1 MLSIQDFLKKINT
14 NSVVRENIPMGLG
27 MSFPVLNITGDRL
40 LVSVFYYR
48 TILRPNDQ
56 TLLMPPEYFLTFDY
70 PSAKL
75 TSFQSLWLDSRYSKM
90 NFGKPVGTFRHDAV
104 KHLDR
109 NGYRQMKTELFD
121 VLNRLIAYLGDEGEF
136 TQKDEEKLSQL
147 YSMMT
152 EPSLH
157 PFYKAISPKFFER
170 YIEKE
175 QN

>member
-75 TSFQSLWLDSRYSKM
+75 TSFQSLRLDS
-90 NFGKPVGTFRHDAV
+90 H
-104 KHLDR
+104 HCL
-109 NGYRQMKTELFD
+109 
-121 VLNRLIAYLGDEGEF
+121 
-136 TQKDEEKLSQL
+136 
-147 YSMMT
+147 
-152 EPSLH
+152 
-157 PFYKAISPKFFER
+157 
-170 YIEKE
+170 
-175 QN
+175 

>member
-1 MLSIQDFLKKINT
+1 MLSIQEFLKKMNT
-14 NSVVRENIPMGLG
+14 SVVVRENIPMGLG
-27 MSFPVLNITGDRL
+27 MGFPVLNIVGDRL

-48 TILRPNDQ
+48 TILRPNDK

-75 TSFQSLWLDSRYSKM
+75 TSFQSLRLDQRYQKLD
-90 NFGKPVGTFRHDAV
+90 FGKPVGTFRHEAI
-104 KHLDR
+104 KHLNRDE
-109 NGYRQMKTELFD
+109 YKQMKIELFD

-136 TQKDEEKLSQL
+136 TQKDEEKLHQL

-157 PFYKAISPKFFER
+157 PFYNAISPIFFER
-170 YIEKE
+170 YIGKE
-175 QN
+175 LD

>member
-1 MLSIQDFLKKINT
+1 
-14 NSVVRENIPMGLG
+14 
-27 MSFPVLNITGDRL
+27 
-40 LVSVFYYR
+40 
-48 TILRPNDQ
+48 
-56 TLLMPPEYFLTFDY
+56 
-70 PSAKL
+70 
-75 TSFQSLWLDSRYSKM
+75 M

-147 YSMMT
+147 YSMIT